1 MAKIKKIKGFSDL
14 FPPESELYARME
26 DSARRVFSRY
36 GCREL
41 RLPLLERTEL
51 FARSIGDE
59 TDIVQKEMYTF
70 PDRKGRSL
78 TLRPEATAGVVR
90 AYIEAQQYARE
101 NVGKYYTVG
110 PMFRYERPQK
120 GRTRQF
126 HQVNVEVLGPESPM
140 ADAEL
145 IMMLVDYLRDLGL
158 KDIQIELNSL
168 GCSKCRP
175 DFHAALS
182 EFLHGLNAQELCQD
196 CRERMDKNPLRVL
209 DCKVDSC
216 REVMRN
222 APRISDFLCAECREH
237 FRAVKETLESAEIEF
252 VLNPLLVRGL
262 DYYQRT
268 TFEVVSADI
277 GAQASVAGGGR
288 YDGLV
293 KALGGPDISGL
304 GFACGMERLAMLLG
318 GDGDQTLDFYLAVLN
333 EEAMSTALV
342 LGQHLRGS
350 GYRGEVAFEAA
361 SPRSQLRLANKL
373 GAKTCL
379 LIGLD
384 EMQRGEVMVKDMETG
399 VQRAVS
405 QDDLEQAVGL
415 KR

>member
-26 DSARRVFSRY
+26 DAARRVFSRY

-373 GAKTCL
+373 GAKSCL